1 MKLTLIDL
9 NDDVLRRICDFLSGK
24 DALHFSLAAK
34 HPHNL
39 AITRVGVSLTRHSA
53 VLTSASR
60 DDLISR
66 RENELVQIL
75 DLLVELL
82 SVARNL
88 RSLTL
93 HAAHALL
100 HRSNH
105 LGSALAALPHLQHL
119 TLAGVSDTVVKFL
132 GETSWD
138 LRTLNIDYLEIRYD
152 RLGDD
157 RPRALE
163 EQVGAI
169 PVLHNTLARFHNL
182 HTLKITHFE
191 FAGWNLSGFAPT
203 RSSPIFPRIRRLFLA
218 NNIALFIEVARIPGT
233 VDHLQITDAIFLDL
247 PEDENEYNVED
258 LLRLLERMSPVYAQ
272 LSVIVRSQPMNFWG
286 RVAACAPR
294 LRYLELQVSM
304 DHLDEERAGR
314 VDNVPEALRPLS
326 LVYLRLQIVHLPD
339 RRDISHRLDYSG
351 GDPIWNVTEET
362 ARAMYHE
369 RYVAV
374 QTLAERCARAI
385 PTLKYFVLCDDG
397 PKADQCAW
405 HGEESGQAV
414 SGDDCDADSLL
425 RVERAE
431 ELGQLDPC
439 CSYWRHSSTYHLPT
453 EYAPRPQTWR
463 VWREEGVE
471 GQGQGLRLEKL
482 THGQGRELYR
492 TLVSTFDGRNEAL
505 TESTLL

>member
-1 MKLTLIDL
+1 MKLTLINL

-39 AITRVGVSLTRHSA
+39 AITRVGVSLIVSYSDELLSFLRSGMHSGSPPRIQRLERL
-53 VLTSASR
+53 VLKPGLYSVSASFCSTSASR

-119 TLAGVSDTVVKFL
+119 TGVSDTVVKFL

-218 NNIALFIEVARIPGT
+218 NNIALCALDLVDRCPHVDLVDLSRSQRQDSDLRNRHDTSRPPFRSFRMDSFIEVARIPGT
-233 VDHLQITDAIFLDL
+233 ADHLQITDAIFLDL

-258 LLRLLERMSPVYAQ
+258 LLRLLERTSPVYAQ

-304 DHLDEERAGR
+304 DHL
-314 VDNVPEALRPLS
+314 
-326 LVYLRLQIVHLPD
+326 I
-339 RRDISHRLDYSG
+339 
-351 GDPIWNVTEET
+351 
-362 ARAMYHE
+362 
-369 RYVAV
+369 
-374 QTLAERCARAI
+374 
-385 PTLKYFVLCDDG
+385 
-397 PKADQCAW
+397 
-405 HGEESGQAV
+405 
-414 SGDDCDADSLL
+414 
-425 RVERAE
+425 
-431 ELGQLDPC
+431 
-439 CSYWRHSSTYHLPT
+439 T
-453 EYAPRPQTWR
+453 EYQCLSSHAVTQNAHR
-463 VWREEGVE
+463 
-471 GQGQGLRLEKL
+471 K
-482 THGQGRELYR
+482 
-492 TLVSTFDGRNEAL
+492 VS
-505 TESTLL
+505 